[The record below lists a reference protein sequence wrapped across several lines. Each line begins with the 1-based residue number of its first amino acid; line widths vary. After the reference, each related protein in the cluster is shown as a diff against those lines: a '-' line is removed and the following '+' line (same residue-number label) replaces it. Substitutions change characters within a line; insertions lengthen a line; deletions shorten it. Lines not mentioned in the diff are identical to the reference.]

1 MLFDPLQ
8 AVSQDHWLETELGH
22 YIFSRQ
28 EKLMMDLVCPAAGES
43 VLDVGCGSGNY
54 LNLFVQKKCS
64 LTGIDPSDA
73 ALASARNKLGH
84 RCELVRGSAV
94 DLPFSDNEFDVVT
107 LINNLRTLDNPKKI
121 IAEAV
126 RVSRSRVFIG
136 FFNKHSFVGTRQSV
150 RRLFG
155 FPVTSGVRFF
165 TIGEMQSI
173 ISEAMSSPA
182 ITWGSAI
189 YLPAPVYN
197 FFSELEELFPMKRNP
212 LGAFVGMSFAV
223 HYTYRTV
230 QSPILNSFDVK
241 SKSGAAAP
249 EAIRGMLQEGDP

>member
-8 AVSQDHWLETELGH
+8 AVSQDHWLETELGR
-22 YIFSRQ
+22 YVFSRQ
-28 EKLMMDLVCPAAGES
+28 EKLIMDLVRPAAGES
-43 VLDVGCGSGNY
+43 VLDVGCGSGNF

-73 ALASARNKLGH
+73 ALVSARNKLGH
-84 RCELVRGSAV
+84 RCDLVRGSAV

-107 LINNLRTLDNPKKI
+107 LINNLRTLDDPQRI
-121 IAEAV
+121 VAEAV

-136 FFNKHSFVGTRQSV
+136 FFNKHTFVGTHQSV
-150 RRLFG
+150 RKLFG

-165 TIGEMQSI
+165 TVREMQSF
-173 ISEAMSSPA
+173 ISEAVSSPS

-189 YLPAPVYN
+189 YFPAPVYT
-197 FFSELEELFPMKRNP
+197 FFSELEELFPAKKNP
-212 LGAFVGMSFAV
+212 LGAFVGMAFTV
-223 HYTYRTV
+223 NYTYRTV

-241 SKSGAAAP
+241 AESRAAAP
-249 EAIRGMLQEGDP
+249 EAVRVMLGEGDR